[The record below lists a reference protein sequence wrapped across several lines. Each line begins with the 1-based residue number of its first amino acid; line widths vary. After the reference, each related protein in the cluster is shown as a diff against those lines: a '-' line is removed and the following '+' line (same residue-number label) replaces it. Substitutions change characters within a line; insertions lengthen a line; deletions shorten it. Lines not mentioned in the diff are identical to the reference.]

1 MDSNN
6 LCINSGF
13 RFDLPQ
19 TEILPVIKSAGFDGV
34 FTDWQRDT
42 DFEPI
47 MNTAHKIG
55 LRYQSLH
62 APFYGMDDVWED
74 ESGELSDKMIGDILG
89 CADTCARYD
98 VKLMICHTI
107 IGMEKCSPNELG
119 LERLAEVIE
128 YADKNGVTIAFENTE
143 GLMYLEAVL
152 NRFGDCGNVGF
163 CYDSGHEM
171 CYNAGHDLL
180 KEFGKY
186 LISTHLNDNLGQ
198 TDPAEITFYDD
209 AHLLPFDGIADWSK
223 IAKDLK
229 SLGFNNPLT
238 FELNN
243 KSRPHRTA
251 NDIYNNLSLEEY
263 VNEAYKRAE
272 KFRDM
277 FRKA

>member
-1 MDSNN
+1 MDSNS

-13 RFDLPQ
+13 KFDLPL
-19 TEILPVIKSAGFDGV
+19 TEILPVIKAAGFDGV
-34 FTDWQRDT
+34 FTDWDRNI

-47 MNTAHKIG
+47 INVAHKIG
-55 LRYQSLH
+55 LKYQSLH

-74 ESGELSDKMIGDILG
+74 ENGELSDKMLGDILG
-89 CADTCARYD
+89 CADTCERYGIN
-98 VKLMICHTI
+98 LMICHTI
-107 IGMEKCSPNELG
+107 IGMEKCTPNELG
-119 LERLAEVIE
+119 LERLGKVIE
-128 YADKNGVTIAFENTE
+128 YADKKGVTIAFENTE

-152 NRFGDCGNVGF
+152 DRFGHCGNVGF

-186 LISTHLNDNLGQ
+186 LVSTHLNDNLGQ
-198 TDPAEITFYDD
+198 TSPDEITFYDD

-229 SLGFNNPLT
+229 ALNFNNPLT

-251 NDIYNNLSLEEY
+251 NDIYNKLSLEEY
-263 VNEAYKRAE
+263 VNEAYKRAA